1 MQVLLSILKRDCR
14 VWLSVRLKME
24 WIMYVECATIVH
36 YTVTKRQLIK
46 MNVICTNKKNELN
59 NFTPGF
65 TLSLI
70 NM

>member
-1 MQVLLSILKRDCR
+1 
-14 VWLSVRLKME
+14 
-24 WIMYVECATIVH
+24 MYVECATIVH